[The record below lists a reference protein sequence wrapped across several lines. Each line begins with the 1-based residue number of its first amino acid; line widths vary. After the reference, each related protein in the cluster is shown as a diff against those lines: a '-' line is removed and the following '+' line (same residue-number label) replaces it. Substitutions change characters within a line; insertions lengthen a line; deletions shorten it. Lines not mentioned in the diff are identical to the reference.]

1 MKVAVWASVH
11 KAHRESDSE
20 QIGKR
25 SSSNIGLLVQGEGG
39 TSSNTARARRD
50 GSQTHLTI
58 VR

>member
-1 MKVAVWASVH
+1 MKVAVWANGH
-11 KAHRESDSE
+11 KAHRDSDGE

-25 SSSNIGLLVQGEGG
+25 SSNIGLLVQGGGG
-39 TSSNTARARRD
+39 TSSDTARARLD